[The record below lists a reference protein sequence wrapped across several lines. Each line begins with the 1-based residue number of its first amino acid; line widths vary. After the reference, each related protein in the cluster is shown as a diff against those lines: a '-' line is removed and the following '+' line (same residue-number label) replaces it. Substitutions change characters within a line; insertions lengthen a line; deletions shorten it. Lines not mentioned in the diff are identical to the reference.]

1 MNQTI
6 INSAK
11 EKLEKTKADLEH
23 ELEKIAEK
31 DEKTEGDWDA
41 KFPQFD
47 REESGSG
54 ALEKA
59 ADEVEEYNTRLSLEH
74 NLELRLKDIN
84 TALEKIN
91 KFVPGAIASGNYG
104 KCENCQKEI
113 NLERIEIYP
122 EARMCSEC
130 ETAK

>member
-1 MNQTI
+1 MDQNI
-6 INSAK
+6 IKAAL
-11 EKLEKTKADLEH
+11 EKLEKTRVDIEK

-74 NLELRLKDIN
+74 NLELRLKDVN
-84 TALEKIN
+84 AALEKIN
-91 KFVPGAIASGNYG
+91 KFVSNGIKSGSYG

-113 NLERIEIYP
+113 NPERLAIYP
-122 EARMCSEC
+122 EARMCSDC
-130 ETAK
+130 ETGK

>member
-1 MNQTI
+1 MDQNI

-11 EKLEKTKADLEH
+11 EKLEKTKFDIEK

-31 DEKTEGDWDA
+31 DEKVSGDWDA

-47 REESGSG
+47 DGESGSA

-84 TALEKIN
+84 FALEKIN
-91 KFVPGAIASGNYG
+91 KFVPDGIESGNYG
-104 KCENCQKEI
+104 NCEKCQKEI
-113 NLERIEIYP
+113 NSERIEIYP
-122 EARMCSEC
+122 EAKMCSEC
-130 ETAK
+130 ESDR

>member
-1 MNQTI
+1 MDQNI
-6 INSAK
+6 IKGAR
-11 EKLEKTKADLEH
+11 EKLEKTKSDLES

-74 NLELRLKDIN
+74 NLELRLKDVN
-84 TALEKIN
+84 AALEKIQ
-91 KFVPGAIASGNYG
+91 SGSYG
-104 KCENCQKEI
+104 KCKNCQKEI
-113 NLERIEIYP
+113 NPERLAIYP
-122 EARMCSEC
+122 EARMCSDC
-130 ETAK
+130 ETGK